1 MSRTKNHRNMLLT
14 RMLPSNAGENV
25 VFVILYDF
33 LACGLSN
40 FIELAGVLLPAK
52 KRERKSSIP
61 CEARPKT
68 KCMIE
73 RSDVPWLGPAAI
85 NTPSSSLQTSH

>member
-1 MSRTKNHRNMLLT
+1 MLLT
-14 RMLPSNAGENV
+14 RMLPSNAGKNV

-40 FIELAGVLLPAK
+40 FIELGGVLLPAQT
-52 KRERKSSIP
+52 RERKASFS
-61 CEARPKT
+61 CEARQKN

-73 RSDVPWLGPAAI
+73 RNDFRWLGPAAI